1 VTMNFKNYLSFLL
14 VAAGLGGFY
23 FLADQPVVLRILV
36 VLIGLGAA
44 FAVFWTTPQGKQ
56 AIGFF
61 GDAITE
67 AKKVVWPTRK
77 ETIQMT
83 TVVFIFVVIAAIF
96 LALVDIGFSY
106 IINILLGRGN

>member
-1 VTMNFKNYLSFLL
+1 MNIKTYLSFLL
-14 VAAGLGGFY
+14 VIAGLAGFY
-23 FLADQPVVLRILV
+23 LLADQPVVLRILI
-36 VLIGLGAA
+36 VLVGFGSALAL
-44 FAVFWTTPQGKQ
+44 FWTTPKGKE
-56 AIGFF
+56 AVGFF
-61 GDAITE
+61 SDAITE
-67 AKKVVWPTRK
+67 AKKVVWPSRK

>member
-1 VTMNFKNYLSFLL
+1 MNFKNYLSFLL

-23 FLADQPVVLRILV
+23 FLANQPVVLRILV

-67 AKKVVWPTRK
+67 AKKSCLANKKRNYSDDNCC
-77 ETIQMT
+77 IY
-83 TVVFIFVVIAAIF
+83 FCCHCSNF
-96 LALVDIGFSY
+96 LSFS
-106 IINILLGRGN
+106 